1 MHTSGQNIGPQ
12 RVYNTRLRARNME
25 DEERAYREAH
35 FQEELDSLKVSVAPL
50 TSLLEQAL
58 RNTSS
63 EGPSTRP
70 ATFPANQPEEIIGE
84 QAQEP
89 RHNPTFE

>member
-25 DEERAYREAH
+25 DEESAYREAH
-35 FQEELDSLKVSVAPL
+35 FQEEKFTKVSVARL
-50 TSLLEQAL
+50 TSLLKQAL

-63 EGPSTRP
+63 EGPSIRP
-70 ATFPANQPEEIIGE
+70 ATFPANQLEEIIG
-84 QAQEP
+84 
-89 RHNPTFE
+89 